1 MHKYVLPVAVL
12 YLSGVTASWALP
24 GSTLPQLTSP
34 TDIVQVGSKDKN
46 KGKSHK
52 SHEVHHHHHY
62 SDDYDRDYEYHGH
75 HYGHRYSY
83 RRAVPWAALW
93 PVRSGIA
100 RRSHFTRRFFSK
112 LETRRGPSLW
122 ALST

>member
-62 SDDYDRDYEYHGH
+62 SDDYDGITSIMAIIMATATAI
-75 HYGHRYSY
+75 G
-83 RRAVPWAALW
+83 RAVPWAALW